1 MSSNIKFALYDFNG
15 TPKEFYFVDEVEV
28 PKPVLEPTVS
38 HHIVVV
44 DRSGS
49 MYSSMKDTR
58 AMVEKVMVAE
68 EFTNSELLLTLISY
82 SSKGDFTTHLSRKKV
97 SEVLDP
103 NNGFVDQIRNIQAT
117 CLTSVSGALTEA
129 LKYVQA
135 AETTAVSIHTD
146 GYFNDASPAAEAKL
160 VDKWIKAVQKDFP
173 NVYAN
178 TIAYGSWSDFKMLD
192 RISQSLSGKT
202 VIAKSVKQVY
212 DALHDT
218 TAVLAGRVLP
228 AIHVTKGDSDFLA
241 VHNVTQKKV
250 NGNTTDF
257 AVKGV
262 GEEDVTKLYRF
273 KKVTE
278 ERWKKERVE
287 TIGSDATPVYVFAR
301 SLLAAGRLNDAK
313 YALCGTGDTTL
324 LKRHFKALTS
334 EALAEFADDLDK
346 RIAGDFGG
354 LFTATDK
361 GLSSKAGSVAEL
373 CQVLER
379 HRKDFTLNLSD
390 TLDGYKRRS
399 VKRLAGEWVN
409 NTFVPA
415 RTRLMPTDDS
425 AHVAVTSFDISN
437 ANATINMQV
446 MRKADLYVVDRYT
459 GDVKVAAV
467 AGKQLDLREV
477 RAYTVVGDGEVNL
490 SRLVLNISSKKLHAE
505 LVKGGWL
512 TEADFDH
519 KRVYTI
525 DLTELAAV
533 PFSQGVAFPSEDTF
547 TWLTARIVQRGILSA
562 VLGGSAKADEWTA
575 EQLEELKAND
585 LSANLNYN
593 PKTTNPYTDLTAAIS
608 EGEIDSRT
616 SFKVTVGNKDM
627 VSVASLYSANEYL
640 ARRFSVKGS
649 DPAECDK
656 EGNLKKPKF
665 TDIVNGAAFS
675 LKVLSARTKLNTI
688 DEIMFSRFDAFLN
701 GKGFMDVKV
710 TSTREELAS
719 ALAEVEEDI
728 ERIYAEKLRPVA
740 MYVGATGLI
749 PEGWSVEVM
758 DGEGLVGKFADIDAT
773 KKQKEDGTFLV
784 NGNVVVGIFPE
795 IAYFSTP
802 KGVDAAKAISA
813 GAEE

>member
-15 TPKEFYFVDEVEV
+15 APKEFYFVDEVEV

-49 MYSSMKDTR
+49 MYSAMKDTR

-82 SSKGDFTTHLSRKKV
+82 SSKGDFTTHFSRKKV

-129 LKYVQA
+129 LNHVQGG
-135 AETTAVSIHTD
+135 ETTAVSIHTD

-160 VDKWIKAVQKDFP
+160 VDKWIKTVQKDFP

-228 AIHVTKGDSDFLA
+228 AIHVPKDDSDFLA

-250 NGNTTDF
+250 NGNTVDF

-262 GEEDVTKLYRF
+262 GPDDVTKLYRF

-313 YALCGTGDTTL
+313 YALCGTGDSTL

-346 RIAGDFGG
+346 RIAGDF
-354 LFTATDK
+354 TEITVTQSK
-361 GLSSKAGSVAEL
+361 GLGSKAGSVAEL
-373 CQVLER
+373 CQVLEL
-379 HRKDFTLNLSD
+379 HRKDFTLNLEE
-390 TLDGYKRRS
+390 TLKGYRRRS

-409 NTFVPA
+409 GTFVPSSTNLEA
-415 RTRLMPTDDS
+415 TDD
-425 AHVAVTSFDISN
+425 ATAVTVTAFDINNS
-437 ANATINMQV
+437 NATINMQV
-446 MRKADLYVVDRYT
+446 TRKARLLKDGNVVEN
-459 GDVKVAAV
+459 V
-467 AGKQLDLREV
+467 AGKKLDLKEI

-490 SRLVLNISSKKLHAE
+490 PSLTLTISSKKLHAA
-505 LVKGGWL
+505 LVTGGWL
-512 TEADFDH
+512 ADEAFDH
-519 KRVYTI
+519 TKAYVL
-525 DLTELAAV
+525 DLSELAAV
-533 PFSQGVAFPSEDTF
+533 PFSQGVAFPPEDKF
-547 TWLTARIVQRGILSA
+547 TWLVARIIQRGILSA
-562 VLGGSAKADEWTA
+562 ALGGSAKADEWTA

-585 LSANLNYN
+585 LSASLNYN
-593 PKTTNPYTDLTAAIS
+593 PKSTNPYTDLTAAIS
-608 EGEIDSRT
+608 AGEIDSRT

-627 VSVASLYSANEYL
+627 VGVSSLYSANEYL
-640 ARRFSVKGS
+640 ARRYSVKGS

-656 EGNLKKPKF
+656 DGNLKKPKL
-665 TDIVNGAAFS
+665 TDVMNGASFS
-675 LKVLSARTKLNTI
+675 VKALSARTKLNEI
-688 DEIMFSRFDAFLN
+688 DALMFPKFEAFLN
-701 GKGFMDVKV
+701 GSGIIGVTVK
-710 TSTREELAS
+710 SSREDIAA
-719 ALAEVEEDI
+719 ALAEVEGKI
-728 ERIYAEKLRPVA
+728 EESYASVFRPVA
-740 MYVGATGLI
+740 MYIGATGLI
-749 PEGWSVEVM
+749 PEGWSVEVV
-758 DGEGLVGKFADIDAT
+758 DGEGLVAKFADIDVA
-773 KKQKEDGTFLV
+773 KKQKEEGTFLV

-802 KGVDAAKAISA
+802 KGVEAAKAISA

>member
-1 MSSNIKFALYDFNG
+1 MASNIKFALYDFNG

-49 MYSSMKDTR
+49 MYCAMKDTR

-103 NNGFVDQIRNIQAT
+103 NNGFVDQIRSMQAT

-129 LKYVQA
+129 LNYVQA

-160 VDKWIKAVQKDFP
+160 VDKWIKTVQKDFP

-202 VIAKSVKQVY
+202 VVAKSVKQVY

-228 AIHVTKGDSDFLA
+228 AIHVSKDDSDFLA

-250 NGNTTDF
+250 NGNTVDF

-334 EALAEFADDLDK
+334 EALATFADDLDK
-346 RIAGDFGG
+346 RIAGDFSG
-354 LFTATDK
+354 LFSATDK

-409 NTFVPA
+409 GTFVPSSS
-415 RTRLMPTDDS
+415 RLQATDDAS
-425 AHVAVTSFDISN
+425 AVSVSSFDINNSS
-437 ANATINMQV
+437 ATINMQV
-446 MRKADLYVVDRYT
+446 MRKADLFKDGSQVST
-459 GDVKVAAV
+459 V
-467 AGKQLDLREV
+467 AGKKLDLREI
-477 RAYTVVGDGEVNL
+477 RAYTIVGDGEVNL

-512 TEADFDH
+512 AEADFDH
-519 KRVYTI
+519 KLVYTI

-533 PFSQGVAFPSEDTF
+533 PFSQGVSFPTEDTF

-575 EQLEELKAND
+575 EQLEELKSND

-608 EGEIDSRT
+608 AGEIDSRT
-616 SFKVTVGNKDM
+616 SFKVTVGNGDM
-627 VSVASLYSANEYL
+627 VSVSSLYSANEYL

-656 EGNLKKPKF
+656 DGNLKKPKL

-688 DEIMFSRFDAFLN
+688 DDLMFPKFEAFLSGN
-701 GKGFMDVKV
+701 GFIDVTVK
-710 TSTREELAS
+710 SSREEIAA

-758 DGEGLVGKFADIDAT
+758 DGEGLVSKFADIDAT

>member
-49 MYSSMKDTR
+49 MYSAMKDTR

-82 SSKGDFTTHLSRKKV
+82 SSKGDFTTHFSRKKV

-129 LKYVQA
+129 LNHVQGG
-135 AETTAVSIHTD
+135 ETTAVSIHTD

-160 VDKWIKAVQKDFP
+160 VDKWIKTVQKDFP

-228 AIHVTKGDSDFLA
+228 AIHVPKEDSDFLA

-250 NGNTTDF
+250 NGNTVDF

-262 GEEDVTKLYRF
+262 GPDDVTKLYRF

-287 TIGSDATPVYVFAR
+287 TIAADATPVYVFAR

-313 YALCGTGDTTL
+313 YALCGTGDSTL

-346 RIAGDFGG
+346 RIAGDF
-354 LFTATDK
+354 TEITVTQSK
-361 GLSSKAGSVAEL
+361 GLGSKAGSVAEL

-379 HRKDFTLNLSD
+379 HRKDFTLNL
-390 TLDGYKRRS
+390 TETIKGYKRRS

-409 NTFVPA
+409 GTFVPSSTNLEA
-415 RTRLMPTDDS
+415 TDD
-425 AHVAVTSFDISN
+425 ATAVTVTAFDINNS
-437 ANATINMQV
+437 NATINMQV
-446 MRKADLYVVDRYT
+446 TRKARLLKGADVV
-459 GDVKVAAV
+459 ASV
-467 AGKQLDLREV
+467 AGKQLDLKEI
-477 RAYTVVGDGEVNL
+477 RAYTLVGDGEVNL
-490 SRLVLNISSKKLHAE
+490 PSLTITISSKKLHAE
-505 LVKGGWL
+505 LVAGGWL
-512 TEADFDH
+512 ADAAFDH
-519 KRVYTI
+519 TKEYTL
-525 DLTELAAV
+525 DLSELAAV
-533 PFSQGVAFPSEDTF
+533 PFSQGVAFPPEEKF
-547 TWLTARIVQRGILSA
+547 GWLVARIVQRGILSA
-562 VLGGSAKADEWTA
+562 ALGGSAKADEWTA

-585 LSANLNYN
+585 LSASLNYN

-608 EGEIDSRT
+608 AGEIDSRT

-627 VSVASLYSANEYL
+627 VGVSSLYSANEYL
-640 ARRFSVKGS
+640 ARRYSVKGS

-656 EGNLKKPKF
+656 DGNLKKPKL
-665 TDIVNGAAFS
+665 TDVMNGASFS
-675 LKVLSARTKLNTI
+675 VKALSARTKLNEI
-688 DEIMFSRFDAFLN
+688 DAIMFPMFEAFLN
-701 GKGFMDVKV
+701 GSGIVGVTVK
-710 TSTREELAS
+710 SSRDDIAA
-719 ALAEVEEDI
+719 ALAEVEGKI
-728 ERIYAEKLRPVA
+728 EESYASVFRPVA
-740 MYVGATGLI
+740 MYIGATGLI
-749 PEGWSVEVM
+749 PEGWTVEVL
-758 DGEGLVGKFADIDAT
+758 DGEGLVAKFADIDVA
-773 KKQKEDGTFLV
+773 KKQKEEGTFLV

-802 KGVDAAKAISA
+802 KGVEAAKAISA
-813 GAEE
+813 AAEE